1 MDTLR
6 SISALLGEAH
16 RSVKKL
22 EEDLT
27 DAKTI
32 NGNEALAEFYK
43 STILADMRSLRIA
56 ADEMESIASSKR
68 WPYPSYGEIL
78 FSVK

>member
-68 WPYPSYGEIL
+68 WPYPSYGETL